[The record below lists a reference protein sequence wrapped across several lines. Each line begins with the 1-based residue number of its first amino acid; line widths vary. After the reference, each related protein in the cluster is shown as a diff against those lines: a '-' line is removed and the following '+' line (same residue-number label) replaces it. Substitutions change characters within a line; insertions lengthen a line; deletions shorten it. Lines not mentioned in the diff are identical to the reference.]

1 MSDHA
6 TIPFALTGEY
16 GGFVYT
22 DEGKRRMRLQVG
34 ELEYLLKVPRPLRR
48 RVAANFRAGQP
59 LHVTGHE
66 EHDEGSSKW
75 IVAELWPVGT
85 QEPSTGRRPFVPG
98 PVRVCAKKNCWRQG
112 GRELFEFLQQQ
123 AVLRG
128 VANAVEIKAVGC
140 MDHCKHAPNLQ
151 WQGHVIQ
158 RASLQDAKE
167 IIDRL
172 EGALHPAAPE
182 PSVT

>member
-1 MSDHA
+1 M
-6 TIPFALTGEY
+6 
-16 GGFVYT
+16 
-22 DEGKRRMRLQVG
+22 
-34 ELEYLLKVPRPLRR
+34 
-48 RVAANFRAGQP
+48 AANFRAPQP

-66 EHDEGSSKW
+66 EHDKGGSRW
-75 IVAELWPVGT
+75 IVSEIRPVGA
-85 QEPSTGRRPFVPG
+85 QEPPTARRSFVPG
-98 PVRVCAKKNCWRQG
+98 PIRVCAKKNCWREG
-112 GRELFEFLQQQ
+112 GRELCEFLRQQ
-123 AVLRG
+123 AVLRD

-172 EGALHPAAPE
+172 EAALHPAAGQAE
-182 PSVT
+182 T